1 MYTNS
6 ALIIHINQNGFKKH
20 IKTRLTWVSRG
31 IDVIT
36 TAFPFNMNMELG
48 VF

>member
-1 MYTNS
+1 MYANS
-6 ALIIHINQNGFKKH
+6 ALIIHINQNGFKNY
-20 IKTRLTWVSRG
+20 IESRLTWVSPG
-31 IDVIT
+31 IDVIM